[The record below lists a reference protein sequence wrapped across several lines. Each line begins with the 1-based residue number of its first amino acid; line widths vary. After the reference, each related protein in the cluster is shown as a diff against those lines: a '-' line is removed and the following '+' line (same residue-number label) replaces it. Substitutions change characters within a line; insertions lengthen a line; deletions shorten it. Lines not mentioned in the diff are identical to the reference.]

1 MFGAVFLALGLNL
14 APPLMPNP
22 TLTPGAVDPAVT
34 QTNIATTICRDGY
47 TESVRNVSAATK
59 LAVMKEYGVSRKS
72 GPLEIDHRV
81 PLEVGGSNAMA
92 NLWPETR
99 ARVRYSAWDKDPI
112 ETEAKRRVCAGELS
126 LHDAQAIFLGDWR
139 PTIDAWHVGA
149 P

>member
-1 MFGAVFLALGLNL
+1 MLAALGVALGLNL

-22 TLTPGAVDPAVT
+22 TLTPGVVDPAVT
-34 QTNIATTICRDGY
+34 QANIATTICRDGY

-59 LAVMKEYGVSRKS
+59 RAVMKEYGVTRKS

-81 PLEVGGSNAMA
+81 PLETGGSNALA

-99 ARVRYSAWDKDPI
+99 ARVRYSAWDKDVL
-112 ETEAKRRVCAGELS
+112 EGEARRRVCAGSLS

-139 PTIDAWHVGA
+139 PTIDQWGVRA